1 MGAVVISLLPHRQ
14 HTRVPNLCN
23 PPSIPL
29 QSTEAQGLVP
39 TTIPYN
45 LDWTANSIGDGILA
59 ILDVRGLSHSQK
71 HKSLPLGCERCSN
84 HGTPLTT
91 KRHLYQ

>member
-45 LDWTANSIGDGILA
+45 LDWTANSIGDGFSQSSI
-59 ILDVRGLSHSQK
+59 DVRGLSHSQNTN
-71 HKSLPLGCERCSN
+71 PYRLGVRGAPTME
-84 HGTPLTT
+84 
-91 KRHLYQ
+91 HL